1 MSSNF
6 TNAFLPCVEIA
17 LIKYGTSRLFCSM
30 KTDSIDEKSSGA
42 SSSSITVT
50 SPFKPW
56 GFRIHPILKQESI
69 SINKNANAVCA
80 LASNRIL
87 SKLSLGFLRF
97 RCRSF
102 SFRRLWRSSSSFNY
116 LRFLTDC
123 FSTCFADLCFSLLAS
138 FCAGFLRLRKLITF
152 GFNCSRLGL
161 KPIL

>member
-6 TNAFLPCVEIA
+6 TNAFLPCIEIA

-80 LASNRIL
+80 LASKEFFQI
-87 SKLSLGFLRF
+87 KPG
-97 RCRSF
+97 
-102 SFRRLWRSSSSFNY
+102 
-116 LRFLTDC
+116 
-123 FSTCFADLCFSLLAS
+123 LLVFQRQELLLLPAV
-138 FCAGFLRLRKLITF
+138 
-152 GFNCSRLGL
+152 
-161 KPIL
+161 